1 MIRRPPRYTHPDTR
15 FPYTTLFLSQLVVH
29 PDVATAI
36 GVALPEALVLGWDPA
51 DALPEAVVSRLAR
64 AAAVVVGPG
73 MGEEAQAAARAVG
86 HHVEGILVVDAQV
99 IGCLTDL
106 VSNHKGA
113 LVAAPNPKEA
123 ADLLGCDGDPTD
135 AVSPLA
141 RDLADLLGGPAVV
154 RGTTT
159 VLDDGTGDQ
168 WAERERTPGLGT
180 PGSGDVLMGA
190 LGAMLARGLDPLAA
204 LAWAIAAHARAGR
217 LLSEHTPVGF
227 LASEVADALP
237 RALRSLSR
245 SAERRVGTA
254 GVGPCRSR

>member
-1 MIRRPPRYTHPDTR
+1 MRISDW
-15 FPYTTLFLSQLVVH
+15 SS
-29 PDVATAI
+29 DVCSS
-36 GVALPEALVLGWDPA
+36 ELVL
-51 DALPEAVVSRLAR
+51 
-64 AAAVVVGPG
+64 
-73 MGEEAQAAARAVG
+73 
-86 HHVEGILVVDAQV
+86 H
-99 IGCLTDL
+99 
-106 VSNHKGA
+106 
-113 LVAAPNPKEA
+113 
-123 ADLLGCDGDPTD
+123 
-135 AVSPLA
+135 
-141 RDLADLLGGPAVV
+141 
-154 RGTTT
+154 
-159 VLDDGTGDQ
+159 DGTGDQ